1 VKSLDA
7 LKQTLASAWND
18 EKGPTPHWKS
28 STNRVTLIFMTME
41 SPLATALSQLRG
53 AIDQLNLSE
62 NDWKTLSTPRRI
74 LQVAVPLRRDN
85 GEVEMYDGYRVQY
98 STTRGPSKGG
108 VRYHPDIDLDETVA
122 LAMLMTWKCA
132 LTNLPYGGAKGGI
145 AVDPGTLSLAENERL
160 TRRYTSEILPIIGPE
175 RDIPAPDV
183 GTDERN
189 MAWMMDTYSVNAG
202 FSVPGVVTGKPIVLG
217 GSLGRTSATGD
228 GVAIAT
234 REALRVKGISID
246 GARVAIQGF
255 GKVGYW
261 AARAL
266 EDMGMK
272 VVAVS
277 DVHGGVM
284 GFSSVQALWEHYL
297 VNKNLDLPGADRLT
311 NEELLHLNVDVLI
324 PAALADSI
332 TESTAQGV
340 KAKIVVEGA
349 NAPTTPSGDAIL
361 RDNGILVVPDILA
374 NSGGVIVSYFE
385 WVQDKQNYFWSA
397 EEVKT
402 NLSSIMMKAF
412 NEVEATATT
421 RNATWREA
429 ALMLGIGRVAE
440 AHKLRGLYP

>member
-1 VKSLDA
+1 
-7 LKQTLASAWND
+7 
-18 EKGPTPHWKS
+18 
-28 STNRVTLIFMTME
+28 MTKE
-41 SPLATALSQLRG
+41 SPLKTALSQLRG
-53 AIDQLNLSE
+53 AVENLQLSE
-62 NDWKTLSTPRRI
+62 SDWNTLSTPRRV

-85 GEVEMYDGYRVQY
+85 DEVEMYDGYRVQY

-108 VRYHPDIDLDETVA
+108 VRYHPDVDLDETIA

-145 AVDPGTLSLAENERL
+145 AVDPGTLSVRENERL

-189 MAWMMDTYSVNAG
+189 MAWMMDTYSVNEG

-228 GVAIAT
+228 GVGIAA
-234 REALRVKGISID
+234 REALRVRGIPVE

-261 AARAL
+261 AARAC
-266 EDMGMK
+266 EEMGMK
-272 VVAVS
+272 IVAIS
-277 DVHGGVM
+277 DVNGGVT
-284 GFSSVQALWEHYL
+284 GFPSVAALWDHF
-297 VNKNLDLPGADRLT
+297 VAHKNLDYPGADRLS
-311 NEELLHLNVDVLI
+311 NEELLHLDVDVLI

-332 TESTAQGV
+332 NESTAAQV

-349 NAPTTPSGDAIL
+349 NGPTTPGGDAIL
-361 RDNGILVVPDILA
+361 YDKGTLVVPDILA

-397 EEVKT
+397 DEVKT

-412 NEVEATATT
+412 KEVEETATSKT
-421 RNATWREA
+421 VTWRDA
-429 ALMLGIGRVAE
+429 ALMLGVGRVAE

>member
-1 VKSLDA
+1 
-7 LKQTLASAWND
+7 
-18 EKGPTPHWKS
+18 
-28 STNRVTLIFMTME
+28 ME
-41 SPLATALSQLRG
+41 SPLATARTQLRG
-53 AIDQLNLSE
+53 AIDQLGLSE
-62 NDWKTLSTPRRI
+62 NDWQTLSTPRRV
-74 LQVAVPLRRDN
+74 LQVAVPLRRDS
-85 GEVEMYDGYRVQY
+85 GAVEMYDGYRVQY

-108 VRYHPDIDLDETVA
+108 VRYHPDIDLDETIA

-145 AVDPGTLSLAENERL
+145 AVDPATLSSLENERL

-228 GVAIAT
+228 GVAIAV
-234 REALRVKGISID
+234 REALRVKGMRIE

-261 AARAL
+261 GARAV
-266 EDMGMK
+266 EGMGMK

-277 DVHGGVM
+277 DVHGGVT
-284 GFSSVQALWEHYL
+284 GFKDVSTLWDHFQAHQ
-297 VNKNLDLPGADRLT
+297 NLDLPGTDQLT
-311 NEELLHLNVDVLI
+311 NEELLHLDVDVLI
-324 PAALADSI
+324 PAALADAI
-332 TESTAQGV
+332 TESTADGV

-349 NAPTTPSGDAIL
+349 NGPTTPNGDAIL
-361 RDNGILVVPDILA
+361 QDKGILVVPDILA

-397 EEVKT
+397 DEVKT
-402 NLSSIMMKAF
+402 NLSAILMKAF
-412 NEVEATATT
+412 EEVEATATE
-421 RNATWREA
+421 RKVTWREA
-429 ALMLGIGRVAE
+429 ALMLGVGRVAQ
-440 AHKLRGLYP
+440 AHRLRGLYP

>member
-1 VKSLDA
+1 
-7 LKQTLASAWND
+7 
-18 EKGPTPHWKS
+18 
-28 STNRVTLIFMTME
+28 MTME
-41 SPLATALSQLRG
+41 SPLTTALSQLRG
-53 AIDQLNLSE
+53 AINQLNLSE

-145 AVDPGTLSLAENERL
+145 AVDPDTLSLAENERL

-234 REALRVKGISID
+234 REALRVKGISIE

-272 VVAVS
+272 VVAIS
-277 DVHGGVM
+277 DVHGGVT

-297 VNKNLDLPGADRLT
+297 ANKNLDFPGADRLT
-311 NEELLHLNVDVLI
+311 NEELLHLQVDVLI

-332 TESTAQGV
+332 TENTAQDV

-349 NAPTTPSGDAIL
+349 NAPTTPTGDKIL
-361 RDNGILVVPDILA
+361 HDNGVLVVPDILA

-397 EEVKT
+397 DEVKT

-412 NEVEATATT
+412 KEVEVTATN

>member
-1 VKSLDA
+1 
-7 LKQTLASAWND
+7 
-18 EKGPTPHWKS
+18 
-28 STNRVTLIFMTME
+28 MTME
-41 SPLATALSQLRG
+41 SPLSTALSQLRG
-53 AIDQLNLSE
+53 TVDLLKLSE
-62 NDWKTLSTPRRI
+62 NDWHTLSTPRRI

-85 GEVEMYDGYRVQY
+85 GDVEMYDGYRVQY

-108 VRYHPDIDLDETVA
+108 VRYHPDIDLDETIA

-132 LTNLPYGGAKGGI
+132 LANLPYGGAKGGI
-145 AVDPGTLSLAENERL
+145 AVDPSKLSARENERL

-183 GTDERN
+183 GTDENN

-234 REALRVKGISID
+234 REALRVKGIDIN
-246 GARVAIQGF
+246 GATVAIQGF

-261 AARAL
+261 AAIAL
-266 EDMGMK
+266 ENMGMK

-277 DVHGGVM
+277 DVNGGVA
-284 GFSSVQALWEHYL
+284 GFPSVAKLWDHFL
-297 VNKNLDLPGADRLT
+297 ANKNLDMPGTEKLT
-311 NEELLHLNVDVLI
+311 NEELLHLDVDVLI
-324 PAALADSI
+324 PAALADAI
-332 TESTAQGV
+332 TEKTANGV

-349 NAPTTPSGDAIL
+349 NGPTTPNGDAIL
-361 RDNGILVVPDILA
+361 HDKGVLVVPDILA

-385 WVQDKQNYFWSA
+385 WVQDKQNYFWTA
-397 EEVKT
+397 DEVKT
-402 NLSSIMMKAF
+402 NLSSIMMRALS
-412 NEVEATATT
+412 EVEATS
-421 RNATWREA
+421 RDKNVTWRDA
-429 ALMLGIGRVAE
+429 ALMLGVGRVAE

>member
-1 VKSLDA
+1 
-7 LKQTLASAWND
+7 
-18 EKGPTPHWKS
+18 
-28 STNRVTLIFMTME
+28 MTMQ
-41 SPLATALSQLRG
+41 SPLNTALAQLRG
-53 AIDQLNLSE
+53 TIDKLGLSE
-62 NDWKTLSTPRRI
+62 NDWQTLSTPRRV

-85 GEVEMYDGYRVQY
+85 GDVEMYDGYRVQY
-98 STTRGPSKGG
+98 STTRGPAKGG
-108 VRYHPDIDLDETVA
+108 VRYHPDVDLNETIS

-145 AVDPGTLSLAENERL
+145 AIDPRTLSDQENERL
-160 TRRYTSEILPIIGPE
+160 TRRYTSEILPLIGPE

-234 REALRVKGISID
+234 REALRARGIDIKGVT
-246 GARVAIQGF
+246 VAIQGF

-261 AARAL
+261 AAIAL
-266 EDMGMK
+266 ENMGMK

-277 DVHGGVM
+277 DVNGGVT
-284 GFSSVQALWEHYL
+284 GFSSVSALWDYYL
-297 VNKNLDLPGADRLT
+297 SHKSLNMPGCDALT
-311 NEELLHLNVDVLI
+311 NEELLHLDVDVLI

-332 TESTAQGV
+332 TAATAPGV

-349 NAPTTPSGDAIL
+349 NGPTSPEGDAIL
-361 RDNGILVVPDILA
+361 QEKGVLVVPDILA

-385 WVQDKQNYFWSA
+385 WVQDKQNYFWTA
-397 EEVKT
+397 DEVRE
-402 NLSSIMMKAF
+402 NLSSIMMKALRD
-412 NEVEATATT
+412 VESMAS
-421 RNATWREA
+421 NKGVTWRDS
-429 ALMLGIGRVAE
+429 ALMIGVGRVAE
-440 AHKLRGLYP
+440 AHHLRGLYP

>member
-1 VKSLDA
+1 
-7 LKQTLASAWND
+7 
-18 EKGPTPHWKS
+18 
-28 STNRVTLIFMTME
+28 MTTK
-41 SPLATALSQLRG
+41 SPLNTALSQLQSTVDKLG
-53 AIDQLNLSE
+53 LSE
-62 NDWKTLSTPRRI
+62 NDWQTLSTPRRV

-85 GEVEMYDGYRVQY
+85 GDVEMYDGFRVQY

-108 VRYHPDIDLDETVA
+108 VRYHPHVDLDETIS

-145 AVDPGTLSLAENERL
+145 AIDPRTLSIQENERL

-217 GSLGRTSATGD
+217 GSLGRTTATGD

-234 REALRVKGISID
+234 REALRARGIDIKG
-246 GARVAIQGF
+246 ATVAIQGF

-261 AARAL
+261 AAVAL
-266 EDMGMK
+266 ENMGMK
-272 VVAVS
+272 IVAVS
-277 DVHGGVM
+277 DVNGGVT
-284 GFSSVQALWEHYL
+284 GFSSVAALWDHF
-297 VNKNLDLPGADRLT
+297 VAHNNLDLPGCDTLT
-311 NEELLHLNVDVLI
+311 NEELLHLDVDVLI

-332 TESTAQGV
+332 TEATAPGV

-349 NAPTTPSGDAIL
+349 NGPTSPEGDSIL
-361 RDNGILVVPDILA
+361 QENGILVVPDILA

-385 WVQDKQNYFWSA
+385 WVQDKQNYFWTA
-397 EEVKT
+397 DEVRE
-402 NLSSIMMKAF
+402 NLSSIMMKALK
-412 NEVEATATT
+412 EVESMATSKGV
-421 RNATWREA
+421 TWRDS
-429 ALMLGIGRVAE
+429 ALMIGVGRVAE
-440 AHKLRGLYP
+440 AHHLRGLYP